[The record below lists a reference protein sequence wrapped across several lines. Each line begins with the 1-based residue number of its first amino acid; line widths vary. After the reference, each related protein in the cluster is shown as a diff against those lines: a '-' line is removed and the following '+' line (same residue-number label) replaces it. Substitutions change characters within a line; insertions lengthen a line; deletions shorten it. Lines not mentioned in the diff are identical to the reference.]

1 MKIIPSSRKNRDI
14 AVAIIFL
21 AVIAL
26 NVWLL
31 SWLSAHYNL
40 TISSTEGG
48 EVTTPG
54 EGTFTYDEGTVVNL
68 VAEAEEGY
76 YFVNWAGDVSAITD
90 VNADATS
97 ITMNGHY
104 SINAKFAQEIRDWY
118 DLDDIRDNLGGT
130 YILMNDLDSTTEGYS
145 LLAGP
150 TANNA
155 TGWHPIGTYSS
166 QFTGTFDGK
175 EYQIEDLFINRPSGW
190 FVGLFGIIDEGGQ
203 IEDVGVVNATVT
215 GDKYVGGLV
224 GRNEGTVTT
233 SYFTGNVTGRSPV
246 GGLVGSSYGTVS
258 NSYSSGK
265 VNGGGGVGGLVGYNY
280 YGTVSNSYFTGN
292 VTGDP
297 FAFVGGLLGYNKG
310 GTVNNSYSS
319 GGVDGIYAVGGLV
332 GANEGNV
339 SNSFWDTETS
349 GQATSDGGTG
359 KNTTG
364 MQDILTFLGAGWDI
378 IVVYNPNDRDT
389 GCIWNIINGVTYPFL
404 SWEP

>member
-1 MKIIPSSRKNRDI
+1 MKVILSSKRHHYMVR
-14 AVAIIFL
+14 VSTFL
-21 AVIAL
+21 ITIAL
-26 NVWLL
+26 IAGMV
-31 SWLSAHYNL
+31 SCGPPSQNL
-40 TISSTEGG
+40 
-48 EVTTPG
+48 
-54 EGTFTYDEGTVVNL
+54 
-68 VAEAEEGY
+68 
-76 YFVNWAGDVSAITD
+76 
-90 VNADATS
+90 
-97 ITMNGHY
+97 
-104 SINAKFAQEIRDWY
+104 EIRTWY
-118 DLDDIRDNLGGT
+118 DLDAVRNNLGGS
-130 YILMNDLDSTTEGYS
+130 YILMNDLDSTTYGYDE
-145 LLAGP
+145 LASE

-155 TGWHPIGTYSS
+155 TGWQPIGTYSS

-203 IEDVGVVNATVT
+203 IEDVGVVNATMT

-233 SYFTGNVTGRSPV
+233 SYFTGNVTGRSSV

-339 SNSFWDTETS
+339 SDSYSTGSVTGDENVGGLVGANEGNVSNSFWDTETS

-404 SWEP
+404 SWQP